1 MKRPLVL
8 LLFVVTLVSF
18 ASCTPETP
26 EDSQESGGN
35 ISAVSEASEN
45 SVKELSDSDY
55 LLMKSF
61 GELWLS
67 DQYYIDVKM
76 KVEYDPSKLE
86 SAAVPE
92 SKTSSGSESSSG
104 TKSSSG
110 SESSAGLT
118 TVNYDYIIAVD
129 NEANKAGLI
138 MNSDKGS
145 KCSVVKDNYLYEIN
159 HANKTYTKE
168 PYSLNASDFGQ
179 NYTTR
184 ICLGLINK
192 CSFQN
197 TGNTVY
203 NGKDVI
209 FEKYNIEN
217 SKTSGQSVVTY
228 YFEKNGKPVAEV
240 YQTGSGMTTFEFRV
254 VSKTILV
261 KDILEVPADYKE
273 VKSENTSSKS

>member
-1 MKRPLVL
+1 MKRSLIL
-8 LLFVVTLVSF
+8 LLSF
-18 ASCTPETP
+18 ISLITFTSCSPET
-26 EDSQESGGN
+26 EDSSQESGEKTS
-35 ISAVSEASEN
+35 IVSGKSES
-45 SVKELSDSDY
+45 SVNELSDSDY

-61 GELWLS
+61 GELWMS

-86 SAAVPE
+86 SNAVPE
-92 SKTSSGSESSSG
+92 SETASETDLSSVSDSSS
-104 TKSSSG
+104 
-110 SESSAGLT
+110 GLT

-129 NEANKAGLI
+129 NESNKAGLI

-168 PYSLNASDFGQ
+168 LYTLNASDFGQ
-179 NYTTR
+179 NHTTR
-184 ICLGLINK
+184 VCLGLINK

-209 FEKYNIEN
+209 FEKYKLDSSNN
-217 SKTSGQSVVTY
+217 SGQSFVTY
-228 YFEKNGKPVAEV
+228 YFEKSGKPVAEV
-240 YQTGSGMTTFEFRV
+240 YQRDNGMSTFEFRV
-254 VSKTILV
+254 ISKTILV
-261 KDILEVPADYKE
+261 KDILEVPSDYKE
-273 VKSENTSSKS
+273 VKTDNSSSKS